1 MVTLRRERRGASGLG
16 CLVMIVLLGAAAYYG
31 SHVGEVYWRYYQ
43 LLDDMR
49 QQARLARIFP
59 DDSITRHLTAQAD
72 SLLGQAPRFKI
83 HRGTSRV
90 TITTEYSE
98 ALDLPLLKRTL
109 VLRPHAEEP
118 F

>member
-1 MVTLRRERRGASGLG
+1 MVNARRGASGLG
-16 CLVMIVLLGAAAYYG
+16 CLVMLLIFAAAAYYG
-31 SHVGEVYWRYYQ
+31 GHVGEIYWRYYQ

-49 QQARLARIFP
+49 QQAKLASVFP
-59 DDSITRHLTAQAD
+59 DDSIHRHLTAQAD

-83 HRGTSRV
+83 HRGSRLV